1 MGEIN
6 KSVFIFFVGRG
17 ILDML
22 SCLQARMGR
31 GSPLCEM
38 HDCIKRILMHGLR
51 NTFVKLLSVTTSMV
65 KMSLANVHTFTE
77 VG

>member
-1 MGEIN
+1 
-6 KSVFIFFVGRG
+6 
-17 ILDML
+17 
-22 SCLQARMGR
+22 
-31 GSPLCEM
+31 
-38 HDCIKRILMHGLR
+38 MHGLR